1 MCDVRE
7 QMLLCFEGRVFH
19 LMCLDF
25 KGSVLFT
32 QGKYVMIHL
41 NVIND

>member
-1 MCDVRE
+1 
-7 QMLLCFEGRVFH
+7 MLLCFEGRVFH

-32 QGKYVMIHL
+32 QGKYVL
-41 NVIND
+41 CDDSFKCNK